1 MVSIEELAKRAY
13 EAHFAALRRTPGLPW
28 ERLDVGNRAAWIA
41 SVQAVRRA
49 IEEV

>member
-1 MVSIEELAKRAY
+1 MRQPTTDELL
-13 EAHFAALRRTPGLPW
+13 AALSRIRALHRTPGLPW